1 MPTCVI
7 LAAQMDGRS
16 ITTVEAFDNGP
27 GAALD
32 PIQQAFAE
40 TGAIQCGFC
49 TPAMVLAARQL
60 LSAEPNPTEAQVAR
74 RIGRRPLPLHR
85 LCQAG
90 GGGPACGRDVAR

>member
-1 MPTCVI
+1 
-7 LAAQMDGRS
+7 MDGRS

-40 TGAIQCGFC
+40 TGAIQCGYC

-60 LSAEPNPTEAQVAR
+60 LSAEPNPTEAQV
-74 RIGRRPLPLHR
+74 
-85 LCQAG
+85 
-90 GGGPACGRDVAR
+90 RDVLGLQIGDGTAQVSKLVISRHLLGREFAP